1 MSQYS
6 TLLCGGGGGS
16 EGTADNGDWLE
27 DCAALTQA
35 VARLYSQMMA
45 AAVPHNLASL
55 FANLAAQATQARLHD
70 RPHFQSIAT
79 HLIEL

>member
-6 TLLCGGGGGS
+6 TLLCSGAH
-16 EGTADNGDWLE
+16 ENPDGDWVA
-27 DCAALTQA
+27 DCAALTQC
-35 VARLYSQMMA
+35 VARLYSQMLV

-55 FANLAAQATQARLHD
+55 FANLAAQATQARLHE
-70 RPHFQSIAT
+70 RPQFNSMKT

>member
-1 MSQYS
+1 MMSQYS
-6 TLLCGGGGGS
+6 SLLCGGGGGDS
-16 EGTADNGDWLE
+16 EELGATLQ

-35 VARLYSQMMA
+35 VARLYGQMLA

-70 RPHFQSIAT
+70 RQHLQHVQT
-79 HLIEL
+79 ELIEL